1 MKAKTGS
8 NAVKALIV
16 VFLFCEYHLQS
27 MSQGSPLSADSCQGL
42 LFIAIAGFL
51 ILLPVDGSIFIK
63 NFFNAKNHIKDIES
77 KKDIENIKAA
87 LSLSEKQSKEKE

>member
-8 NAVKALIV
+8 NVVKALIV

-42 LFIAIAGFL
+42 LFIAIAGCR
-51 ILLPVDGSIFIK
+51 
-63 NFFNAKNHIKDIES
+63 FFNFITCGRVYIY
-77 KKDIENIKAA
+77 
-87 LSLSEKQSKEKE
+87 KELF